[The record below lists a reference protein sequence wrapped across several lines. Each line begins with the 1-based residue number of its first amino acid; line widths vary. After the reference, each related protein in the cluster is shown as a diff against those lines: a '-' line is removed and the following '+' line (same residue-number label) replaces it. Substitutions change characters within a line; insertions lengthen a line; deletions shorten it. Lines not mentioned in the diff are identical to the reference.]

1 MDSETASSSCDP
13 PRVRQN
19 IYWSLSV
26 CTDAKREG
34 ARERERER
42 EEAGD
47 RGEGRGKRE
56 EGRGKRKEE
65 RGKRERAGG
74 QRDAH
79 SHARTRA

>member
-19 IYWSLSV
+19 ILV